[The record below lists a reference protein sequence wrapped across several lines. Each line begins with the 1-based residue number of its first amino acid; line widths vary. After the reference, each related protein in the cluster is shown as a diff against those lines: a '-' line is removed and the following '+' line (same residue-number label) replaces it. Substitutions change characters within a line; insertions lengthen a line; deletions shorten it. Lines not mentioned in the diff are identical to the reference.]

1 MGLTFFGLT
10 SDIAPQV
17 RASLFSQI
25 HQIVFHGNGGY
36 DWHTIY
42 DMPIWLRRFTFNEIK
57 RHYDEEKSAIEN
69 KTSKGTK
76 TAISSDGTV
85 KTPELL
91 QKVNSNKNKTFTP
104 PPKRPV
110 TYK

>member
-1 MGLTFFGLT
+1 
-10 SDIAPQV
+10 
-17 RASLFSQI
+17 
-25 HQIVFHGNGGY
+25 
-36 DWHTIY
+36 
-42 DMPIWLRRFTFNEIK
+42 MPIWLRRFTFNEIK
-57 RHYDEEKSAIEN
+57 RHYDEEKSALES

-76 TAISSDGTV
+76 TAISPDGTV

-91 QKVNSNKNKTFTP
+91 QKANSNKNKTFTP